1 MSYGNN
7 VRDII
12 IAHVISVDA
21 QTNRRGKHN
30 AILRPAGWKALV
42 QFESKT
48 EPEPSTGDS
57 HSTSAPPPPHPVLLN
72 QEPRATQGIKLSGT

>member
-21 QTNRRGKHN
+21 QTNRCGKHN

-57 HSTSAPPPPHPVLLN
+57 HSTSAPPPPPPSIP
-72 QEPRATQGIKLSGT
+72 EPGAQSNTGDKALR